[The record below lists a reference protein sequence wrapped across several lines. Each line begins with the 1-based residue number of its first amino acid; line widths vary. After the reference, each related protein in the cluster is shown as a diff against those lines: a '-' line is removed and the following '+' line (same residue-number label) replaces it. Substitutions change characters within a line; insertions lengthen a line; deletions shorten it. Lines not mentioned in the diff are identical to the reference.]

1 MSIFMFPV
9 TSIQSASIDDESGDG
24 SGNVLKQNIIQLLHM
39 SHKIF
44 FAWFDSLRPINN
56 LSVM

>member
-24 SGNVLKQNIIQLLHM
+24 SGNVLKQNIIQLLHL

-44 FAWFDSLRPINN
+44 FCL
-56 LSVM
+56 V